1 MSNTDFSKLT
11 IVTAHELLVSGKLT
25 AVELAKY
32 YLANIEKKNEEV
44 NAYLE
49 VYDDV
54 IAQAEVAD
62 ARIKSGKDV
71 TVLTGIPIALKDNIL
86 VKGRR
91 VTAASRVLEGYKA
104 TYDATAIS
112 KLKAQGV
119 VFIGRTNMDEFA
131 MGGSTENSAF
141 GVTKNPIDLTRVA
154 GGSSGGSVAAVAMDG
169 ALAALGSDTG
179 GSVRQP
185 ASYCGLV
192 GMKPTYG
199 SVSRYGLMA
208 MGSSLDQIAPVTKTV
223 ADAEILWRAIAGQ
236 DPMDAT
242 TIPDQASL
250 EVSKKLTIGVPEE
263 FIQIDGIDSVVLQNF
278 KTTLEKY
285 KTLGYTVKTVSMP
298 NLKYSLAV
306 YYTIMPAEV
315 SSNMARFDGVRFG
328 LHKDGASLLE
338 DYTKTRG
345 EGFGREVR
353 RRIILGTYI
362 LSSGYYDAYYNKAN
376 IVRSLIQKDYDNAF
390 NDVDLIMTPTAPT
403 PAFEIGKNTED
414 PLQMYLEDIFTVPIN
429 LAGVPAISIP
439 TGYKEIGGKR
449 LPIGMQLVAKHGQ
462 EDVLFKAGKDF
473 LSELID

>member
-1 MSNTDFSKLT
+1 MSIDFSKLT
-11 IVTAHELLVSGKLT
+11 IQSAHQLLVSGKLT
-25 AVELAKY
+25 AVELAKH
-32 YLANIEKKNEEV
+32 YLSQIEKKNKDI

-49 VYDDV
+49 VYNDV
-54 IAQAEVAD
+54 VGQAEVAD
-62 ARIKSGKDV
+62 ARIKAGKDV

-86 VKGRR
+86 VKGKK
-91 VTAASRVLEGYKA
+91 VTSASKVLDGYVA
-104 TYDATAIS
+104 TYDATAIAR
-112 KLKAQGV
+112 LKKHGV
-119 VFIGRTNMDEFA
+119 VLLGRTNMDEFA

-141 GVTKNPIDLTRVA
+141 DVTKNPFDLSRVA

-192 GMKPTYG
+192 GLKPTYG
-199 SVSRYGLMA
+199 SISRYGLMA

-223 ADAEILWRAIAGQ
+223 ADAEILWRAMAGQ

-242 TIPDQASL
+242 TIPDQKPQVVTKSL
-250 EVSKKLTIGVPEE
+250 VIGVPTE
-263 FIQIDGIDSVVLQNF
+263 FVSGDGIDSVVMQNF
-278 KTTLEKY
+278 KDTLEKY
-285 KTLGYTVKTVSMP
+285 KSLGYGVKEVSMP

-306 YYTIMPAEV
+306 YYTLMPAEV
-315 SSNMARFDGVRFG
+315 SSNMSRFDGVRFG
-328 LHKDGASLLE
+328 LHKDGANLLE

-353 RRIILGTYI
+353 RRIILGTYV

-376 IVRSLIQKDYDNAF
+376 IVRGLIRQDYEKAF
-390 NDVDLIMTPTAPT
+390 QEVDLILTPTAPT

-439 TGYKEIGGKR
+439 TGFKEVGDKR
-449 LPIGMQLVAKHGQ
+449 LPIGMQLVAKHGG
-462 EDVLFKAGKDF
+462 EEVLFKAGRDF
-473 LSELID
+473 LNE